1 MPLAYTGELAAL
13 LTSLLF
19 SIGPTYFTL
28 AGRLVGSAIVN
39 RVRLLLAVL
48 FLAATHWI
56 VYGQPFPLSAAP
68 ESWFWLGISGLIG
81 LALGDAALFQAF
93 VVLGA
98 RLTMLIFSLSPVI
111 SAGVAWLFLGETL
124 SAVQILGIAVTL
136 GGILMVV
143 LERGNHSTG
152 PRDKRQYLIG
162 LLLALLGAIGQALG
176 LITAKKGLGASTPA
190 LSGQVIR
197 MAAGAAAIWLIPL
210 LRGKVATTAQSL
222 CEQPRAFRHILIAT
236 LVGPFAGVF
245 FSLVAVQFAPVG
257 IASTLMSLPP
267 IFLLPISYFVF
278 KERFGWQVILGT
290 IVALLGVGI
299 LFLA

>member
-1 MPLAYTGELAAL
+1 MPLAYTGEIAAL
-13 LTSLLF
+13 ITSLLF

-28 AGRLVGSAIVN
+28 AGQRVGSVIVN

-48 FLAATHWI
+48 FLAITHWI
-56 VYGQPFPLSAAP
+56 VYGQPLPLSATP
-68 ESWFWLGISGLIG
+68 ESWFWLGLSGLIG

-93 VVLGA
+93 VVLGT
-98 RLTMLIFSLSPVI
+98 RLTMLVFSLSPVI

-143 LERGNHSTG
+143 LQRGNHSTR

-176 LITAKKGLGASTPA
+176 LITAKKGLGASFPA

-210 LRGKVATTAQSL
+210 LRGKVAITVKSL
-222 CEQPRAFRHILIAT
+222 REQPRAFRHIVIAT